1 MNELE
6 WWKLLGQHT
15 RQSPVFAAEAV
26 TAPSPKL
33 PTATSPKFVELP
45 FEEILGTTGAAVG
58 FTAYVWTYPITWIDG
73 PLPVV
78 DAAWAVGLA
87 YSTSR
92 GYRMGKRVGRELD
105 MLQEQLL

>member
-6 WWKLLGQHT
+6 WWKLLGQQS
-15 RQSPVFAAEAV
+15 RQSPIVAAEVV
-26 TAPSPKL
+26 TAPPPKV
-33 PTATSPKFVELP
+33 PAASSPKFVELP
-45 FEEILGTTGAAVG
+45 FEQIGGTTGAAIG
-58 FTAYVWTYPITWIDG
+58 FGSYVWTYPITWIDG
-73 PLPVV
+73 PLPFV

-105 MLQEQLL
+105 MLQEKLL